1 MLVSNFSG
9 GSTADAVNYV
19 LSDTNWKKEE
29 RPHKPEVLSGDPS
42 IVKEMGLLASKF
54 ANPTTSGVISF
65 AKGETPTKEQ
75 MQEIIS
81 DYKSQIFRGM
91 EDRVALL
98 FVLHK
103 EKDKDHI
110 HVIGANMDMQ
120 TGKYFNPFPPGDMT
134 KDLLKAFSAMQ
145 NHKYGWQQVN
155 QNPLKPAQTKTEH
168 KANAHHKHSD
178 FYAEVFKNSKDKR
191 TFESA
196 CLDLAKSG
204 EVKNRDEL
212 VSFLKDAGY
221 QLSREGKDYIS
232 IVNPDGKNFRLKDG
246 IFAKGADYKE
256 LIKEASQSV
265 KSFNAQKVAQQ
276 LERIIE
282 RRTAFNE
289 KRYQLTTDKP
299 NTPEARQNASQAP
312 SRAGS
317 TATPTSSP
325 RAAPG
330 ATSPVQTQTRAEP
343 LQAQAQTPKAD
354 EKPASSSEAGIAM
367 GASAGATAIA
377 SASAQ
382 LSAAIAN
389 RNSAKTPSQKA
400 AAEQAV
406 NQALAVLARAQAQ
419 FEEEQAR
426 KPQSN
431 NNKRKI

>member
-19 LSDTNWKKEE
+19 LSNTNWKKEE

-75 MQEIIS
+75 MQEIIK
-81 DYKSQIFRGM
+81 DYKSQLFRGM

-110 HVIGANMDMQ
+110 HVIAPNMDMQ
-120 TGKYFNPFPPGDMT
+120 TGKYFNPFPPRDMT
-134 KDLLKAFSAMQ
+134 KDLLKAFSSLQ

-155 QNPLKPAQTKTEH
+155 QNPLKPSQTKTEH

-191 TFESA
+191 TFERA

-232 IVNPDGKNFRLKDG
+232 IVNPEGKNFRLKDG
-246 IFAKGADYKE
+246 IFTKGADYKE

-265 KSFNAQKVAQQ
+265 KSFNHQKVAQQ

-289 KRYQLTTDKP
+289 KRYNKP
-299 NTPEARQNASQAP
+299 TTPEARQNVSQAP
-312 SRAGS
+312 RRAGS
-317 TATPTSSP
+317 TATPTSSQ

-330 ATSPVQTQTRAEP
+330 AASPVQTQTRAEP
-343 LQAQAQTPKAD
+343 PAQAQTHKAD
-354 EKPASSSEAGIAM
+354 EKPASSEAGIAM

-382 LSAAIAN
+382 LSAALAN
-389 RNSAKTPSQKA
+389 RNNAKTPSEKA

-406 NQALAVLARAQAQ
+406 NQALAALARAQAQ

-426 KPQSN
+426 QPQQS

>member
-19 LSDTNWKKEE
+19 LSNTNWKKEE
-29 RPHKPEVLSGDPS
+29 RPHKPEILSGDPN

-81 DYKSQIFRGM
+81 DYKSQFFRGM

-134 KDLLKAFSAMQ
+134 KDLLKAFSSLQ

-155 QNPLKPAQTKTEH
+155 QNPLKPSHTKTEH
-168 KANAHHKHSD
+168 KANAHQKHSN
-178 FYAEVFKNSKDKR
+178 FYAEVFKNTKDKR

-221 QLSREGKDYIS
+221 QLSREGQDYIS
-232 IVNPDGKNFRLKDG
+232 VVNPDGKNFRLKDG
-246 IFAKGADYKE
+246 IFKQGADYKE

-265 KSFNAQKVAQQ
+265 KSFNPQKVAQQ

-289 KRYQLTTDKP
+289 KRYNKP
-299 NTPEARQNASQAP
+299 TTPEARQNVLQAP

-317 TATPTSSP
+317 TATPNPPP

-330 ATSPVQTQTRAEP
+330 ATSPVPQTRAEP
-343 LQAQAQTPKAD
+343 TAQAPHINAD
-354 EKPASSSEAGIAM
+354 AKPASSSEACIAM

-382 LSAAIAN
+382 LSAALAN
-389 RNSAKTPSQKA
+389 RNNAKTPSQKA

-406 NQALAVLARAQAQ
+406 NQALAALARAQAQ

-426 KPQSN
+426 QPQSN

>member
-42 IVKEMGLLASKF
+42 IVKEIGLLASKF

-289 KRYQLTTDKP
+289 KRYNKP
-299 NTPEARQNASQAP
+299 TTPEARQNASQAP

-317 TATPTSSP
+317 TATPASSP

-330 ATSPVQTQTRAEP
+330 AASPVQTQTRAEP
-343 LQAQAQTPKAD
+343 LQAQAQPTKAD
-354 EKPASSSEAGIAM
+354 EKPASSADTGIAM
-367 GASAGATAIA
+367 GASAGAIAIA

-382 LSAAIAN
+382 LSAALAN

-406 NQALAVLARAQAQ
+406 NQALAALARAQAQ

-426 KPQSN
+426 QPQSN
-431 NNKRKI
+431 NNNRNKI

>member
-19 LSDTNWKKEE
+19 LSNHNWKKEE
-29 RPHKPEVLSGDPS
+29 RPHKPEILSGDPN
-42 IVKEMGLLASKF
+42 IVKEMGALASKF

-65 AKGETPTKEQ
+65 AKGEAPSKEQ

-81 DYKSQIFRGM
+81 DYKSQLLRGM

-110 HVIGANMDMQ
+110 HVIAANMDMQ

-145 NHKYGWQQVN
+145 NHKYGWRQVN
-155 QNPLKPAQTKTEH
+155 QNPLKPSHTKTEH

-178 FYAEVFKNSKDKR
+178 FYAEVFKNAKDKR

-232 IVNPDGKNFRLKDG
+232 IVNPEGKNFRLKDG
-246 IFAKGADYKE
+246 IFKQGADYKE

-265 KSFNAQKVAQQ
+265 KSFNPQKVAQQ

-289 KRYQLTTDKP
+289 KRYNKLTT
-299 NTPEARQNASQAP
+299 TPEARQNVLQAP

-317 TATPTSSP
+317 TATPASSP

-330 ATSPVQTQTRAEP
+330 AASPASQTRAEP
-343 LQAQAQTPKAD
+343 TAQAQTPKAD

-367 GASAGATAIA
+367 GASAGATAIGGA
-377 SASAQ
+377 QMQ
-382 LSAAIAN
+382 LSAAIAK
-389 RNSAKTPSQKA
+389 RNSAKTPSEKA

-406 NQALAVLARAQAQ
+406 NQALAALARAQAQ

-426 KPQSN
+426 QPQSN

>member
-19 LSDTNWKKEE
+19 LSNTNWKKEE

-75 MQEIIS
+75 MQEIIK
-81 DYKSQIFRGM
+81 DYKSQLFRGM

-134 KDLLKAFSAMQ
+134 KDLLKAFSSLQ

-155 QNPLKPAQTKTEH
+155 QNPLKPSQTKTEH

-178 FYAEVFKNSKDKR
+178 FYAEVFKNAKDKR
-191 TFESA
+191 TFERA

-232 IVNPDGKNFRLKDG
+232 IVNPEGKNFRLKDG
-246 IFAKGADYKE
+246 IFTKGADYKE

-265 KSFNAQKVAQQ
+265 KSFNHQKVAQQ

-289 KRYQLTTDKP
+289 KRYNKP
-299 NTPEARQNASQAP
+299 TTPEARQNVSQAP
-312 SRAGS
+312 RRAGS
-317 TATPTSSP
+317 TATPTSSQ
-325 RAAPG
+325 RVAPG
-330 ATSPVQTQTRAEP
+330 AASPVQTQTRAEP
-343 LQAQAQTPKAD
+343 PAQAPHINAD
-354 EKPASSSEAGIAM
+354 EKPASSADTGIAM
-367 GASAGATAIA
+367 GASAGATAIGGA
-377 SASAQ
+377 QMQ
-382 LSAAIAN
+382 LSAAIAK
-389 RNSAKTPSQKA
+389 RNNAKTPSEKA

-406 NQALAVLARAQAQ
+406 NQALAALARAQAQ

-426 KPQSN
+426 QPQS

>member
-29 RPHKPEVLSGDPS
+29 RPHKSEVLSGDPS

-75 MQEIIS
+75 MQEIIK
-81 DYKSQIFRGM
+81 DYKSQLFRGM

-134 KDLLKAFSAMQ
+134 KDLLKAFSSLQ

-155 QNPLKPAQTKTEH
+155 QHPLKPSHTKTEH
-168 KANAHHKHSD
+168 KANAHHKRSD
-178 FYAEVFKNSKDKR
+178 FYAEVFKNAKDKR

-289 KRYQLTTDKP
+289 KRYNKP
-299 NTPEARQNASQAP
+299 TTPEARQNASQAP

-317 TATPTSSP
+317 TATPASSP

-330 ATSPVQTQTRAEP
+330 AASPASQTRAEP
-343 LQAQAQTPKAD
+343 TAQAQTPKAD
-354 EKPASSSEAGIAM
+354 EKPASSADTGIAM
-367 GASAGATAIA
+367 GASAGATAIGGA
-377 SASAQ
+377 QMQ
-382 LSAAIAN
+382 LSAAIAK
-389 RNSAKTPSQKA
+389 RNSAKTPSEKA

-406 NQALAVLARAQAQ
+406 NQALAALARAQAQ

-426 KPQSN
+426 QPQSN

>member
-1 MLVSNFSG
+1 MLVSNFAG

-19 LSDTNWKKEE
+19 LSNTNWKKEA
-29 RPHKPEVLSGDPS
+29 RPHKPEVLSGDPN

-81 DYKSQIFRGM
+81 DYKSRLFRGM

-134 KDLLKAFSAMQ
+134 KDLLKAFSSLQ

-168 KANAHHKHSD
+168 KANAHHKHSN
-178 FYAEVFKNSKDKR
+178 FYAEVFKNAKDKR
-191 TFESA
+191 TFERA

-212 VSFLKDAGY
+212 ASFLKDAGY
-221 QLSREGKDYIS
+221 QLSREGQDYIS
-232 IVNPDGKNFRLKDG
+232 VVNPDGKNFRLKDG
-246 IFAKGADYKE
+246 IFTKGADYKE

-265 KSFNAQKVAQQ
+265 KSFNPQKVAQQ

-289 KRYQLTTDKP
+289 KRYNKP
-299 NTPEARQNASQAP
+299 TTPEARQNASQAP

-343 LQAQAQTPKAD
+343 PAQAHTPKAD
-354 EKPASSSEAGIAM
+354 EKPASSEAGIAM
-367 GASAGATAIA
+367 GAPAGATAIA

-389 RNSAKTPSQKA
+389 RNNAKTPSEKA

-406 NQALAVLARAQAQ
+406 NQALAALARAQAQ

-426 KPQSN
+426 QPQSN

>member
-19 LSDTNWKKEE
+19 LSNHNWKKEE
-29 RPHKPEVLSGDPS
+29 RPHKPEALSGDPN

-65 AKGETPTKEQ
+65 AKGETPSKEQ
-75 MQEIIS
+75 MQQIIS
-81 DYKSQIFRGM
+81 DYKSQLFRGM

-110 HVIGANMDMQ
+110 HVIGANIDMQ

-155 QNPLKPAQTKTEH
+155 QNPLKPSHTKTEH

-178 FYAEVFKNSKDKR
+178 FYAEVFINAKDKR
-191 TFESA
+191 TFERA

-221 QLSREGKDYIS
+221 QLSREGRDYIS
-232 IVNPDGKNFRLKDG
+232 VVNPEGKNFRLKDG
-246 IFAKGADYKE
+246 IFKQGADYKE

-265 KSFNAQKVAQQ
+265 KSFNPQKVAQQ

-289 KRYQLTTDKP
+289 KRYNKP
-299 NTPEARQNASQAP
+299 TTPEARQNAPQSH

-330 ATSPVQTQTRAEP
+330 ATSPASQTRAEP
-343 LQAQAQTPKAD
+343 TAQAPRTNAD
-354 EKPASSSEAGIAM
+354 EKPASSEAGIAM
-367 GASAGATAIA
+367 GASSGATAIA

-406 NQALAVLARAQAQ
+406 NQALAALARAQAQ

-426 KPQSN
+426 QPQQT
-431 NNKRKI
+431 NNKRTI